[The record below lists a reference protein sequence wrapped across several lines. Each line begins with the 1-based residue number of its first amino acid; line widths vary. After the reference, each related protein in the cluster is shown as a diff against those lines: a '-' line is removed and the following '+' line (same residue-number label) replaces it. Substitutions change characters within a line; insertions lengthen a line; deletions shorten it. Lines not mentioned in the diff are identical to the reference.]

1 MGFSQGVS
9 GLNAASNNLDVIGNN
24 IANSETSGFKS
35 GSVSFADIYAGSQV
49 GLGVQVVGVTQ
60 DFSDGPV
67 NSTDNG
73 LNVAISNNGF
83 FRAVDASGSVYYTR
97 DGEFQLDDN
106 RNLLTSTGMNVTGYP
121 VAGTPPTVQQGATP
135 VNLSIPLT
143 GMPATAT
150 TASTMQLDLN
160 SNSPIIDPAT
170 APFNAN
176 DSSTYSYSEPL
187 TTYDSLGNP
196 HNMSLYFIKTAN
208 NTWDVRAVDGS
219 VPAAATQD
227 LGTMAFNPNGA
238 LSSST
243 PRTPPTPPATYPTG
257 TFGINMDSV
266 NGSAAGSFTISFAG
280 SQQQYTTAS
289 SVSGQNANGYS
300 AGDLTKYTINNDGTI
315 TGTYSN
321 GQNQLLGQ
329 IVLANFANPQ
339 GLTSDGNN
347 VWSATSSSGP
357 AVLGTAGSGNFGTM
371 TSGAL
376 EGSNVNLSN
385 ELVDLIVA
393 QRDYQSNAQT
403 IKAQDTIMQTLVSM
417 S

>member
-1 MGFSQGVS
+1 MGFAQGVS
-9 GLNAASNNLDVIGNN
+9 GLNAASSNLDVIGNN
-24 IANSETSGFKS
+24 IANSETSGFKA
-35 GSVSFADIYAGSQV
+35 GTVSFADIYAGSQV
-49 GLGVQVVGVTQ
+49 GLGVQVTGVTQ
-60 DFSDGPV
+60 DFSDGSV

-73 LNVAISNNGF
+73 LNVAISNSGF
-83 FRAVDASGSVYYTR
+83 FRAVDASGTVYYTR
-97 DGEFQLDDN
+97 DGDFQLDDN

-121 VAGTPPTVQQGATP
+121 VSGTPPTVQQGATP

-143 GMPATAT
+143 GMSATAT
-150 TASTMQLDLN
+150 TTATMALDLD
-160 SNSPIIDPAT
+160 SDSADIDTTAT
-170 APFNAN
+170 PFDAT
-176 DSSTYSYSEPL
+176 DSSTYSFSEPL

-196 HNMSLYFIKTAN
+196 HNISLYFTKTAD
-208 NTWDVRAVDGS
+208 NTWDVKAVDGS
-219 VPAAATQD
+219 DPTTPTPVQD
-227 LGTMAFNPNGA
+227 LGTLKFNTNGT
-238 LSSST
+238 LDTITST
-243 PRTPPTPPATYPTG
+243 TG
-257 TFGINMDSV
+257 GISTINMASV
-266 NGSAAGSFTISFAG
+266 DGSAAATFTLNFAG
-280 SQQQYTTAS
+280 SQQQYNSAS
-289 SVSGQNANGYS
+289 SVSAQNATGYP
-300 AGDLTKYTINNDGTI
+300 AGDLTKYTINDDGTI

-321 GQNQLLGQ
+321 GQSQLLGQ

-357 AVLGTAGSGNFGTM
+357 AVLGTAGTGNFGTM